1 MPARENAPR
10 GRLAASSSR
19 SRALVAEP
27 APVNPNAMQPLLAS
41 GAISVD
47 FDLTFLAQVVLFST
61 FIVVLKPLLFDPLL
75 RVFEERE
82 RRTDGAKRE
91 AREMDERAG
100 ELLSRYEAE
109 IEKVR
114 REAGVERERLRAE
127 TAKLEAQ
134 IMAEARAETA
144 RILEDGKA
152 KIAAEVARMRGE
164 LAAAQPALA
173 AEIAASMIGR
183 EVRQ

>member
-1 MPARENAPR
+1 M
-10 GRLAASSSR
+10 
-19 SRALVAEP
+19 
-27 APVNPNAMQPLLAS
+27 NPNAIHPLLAS
-41 GAISVD
+41 GGIAVD
-47 FDLTFLAQVVLFST
+47 FDLTFIAQIALFST
-61 FIVVLKPLLFDPLL
+61 FIVVLKPLLLDPLL

-100 ELLSRYEAE
+100 ELLTRYEAE

-127 TAKLEAQ
+127 AAKIEAQ
-134 IMAEARAETA
+134 IMAEARNETA
-144 RILEDGKA
+144 RILEEGKA
-152 KIAAEVARMRGE
+152 KITAEVTRMRAE

>member
-1 MPARENAPR
+1 M
-10 GRLAASSSR
+10 
-19 SRALVAEP
+19 
-27 APVNPNAMQPLLAS
+27 NPNAIHPLFAS
-41 GAISVD
+41 GAIAVD
-47 FDLTFLAQVVLFST
+47 FDLTFIAQIALFST
-61 FIVVLKPLLFDPLL
+61 FIVVLKPLLLDPLL

-100 ELLSRYEAE
+100 ELLTRYEAE

-127 TAKLEAQ
+127 TAKIEAQ
-134 IMAEARAETA
+134 IMAEARNETA

-152 KIAAEVARMRGE
+152 KIAAEVARMRAE

-173 AEIAASMIGR
+173 AEIAASMLGR